1 MLDTLVEL
9 DWAGRLDEG
18 GAQRFAL
25 LVDPRTT
32 RAAPLL
38 ERTLVTAIGPT
49 RGLWSRAGLG
59 DLLLSELLQMG

>member
-25 LVDPRTT
+25 LVDPQAT

-38 ERTLVTAIGPT
+38 ERTLVESSAATH
-49 RGLWSRAGLG
+49 RLWRRAALG
-59 DLLLSELLQMG
+59 EMTLSELLPG